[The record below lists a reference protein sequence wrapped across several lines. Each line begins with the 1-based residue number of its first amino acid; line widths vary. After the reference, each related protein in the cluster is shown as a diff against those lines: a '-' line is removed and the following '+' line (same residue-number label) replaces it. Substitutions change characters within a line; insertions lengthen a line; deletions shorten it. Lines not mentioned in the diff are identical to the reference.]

1 MQYYSVNYAIECK
14 LYFIFSLVLGFETSM
29 PCLFLVFSLDAN
41 FTFFGRFVWQDSN
54 WCWVK
59 AYAISAWRC
68 QVWLYDDAMF
78 SGLFSHMTV

>member
-41 FTFFGRFVWQDSN
+41 FTFFWKICMARFQLMLSQSL
-54 WCWVK
+54 CRFSVK
-59 AYAISAWRC
+59 
-68 QVWLYDDAMF
+68 V
-78 SGLFSHMTV
+78 SGMTI

>member
-54 WCWVK
+54 
-59 AYAISAWRC
+59 
-68 QVWLYDDAMF
+68 
-78 SGLFSHMTV
+78 